1 MLPDYHLVIL
11 ITANFPTD
19 EMKSLMYPSNPIK
32 SQ

>member
-19 EMKSLMYPSNPIK
+19 EMKSLMYPSLQPH
-32 SQ
+32 